1 MELTHQFAPVLVITE
16 KTMAKIAING
26 LGRIGRHVFKLILDK
41 HPDLELA
48 AVNDLTDPKV
58 IAHLLKY
65 DSIYG
70 RWDKEIEV
78 SEKEIIVRGKKGD
91 TRAAIF
97 AQTDPANLPWKKLGV
112 DVVLECTGRFT
123 KYDDAAKHLIAG
135 AKKAVIS
142 APSKDGER
150 VPSYLLGIN
159 ADDYNPAKTDIMD
172 MGSCT
177 TNCLAPVAKVL
188 QENFGIVKGFMTT
201 VHAYTND
208 QKILDLPHN
217 DLRRARA
224 AGLNIIPTG
233 TGAAKTIG
241 KVIPELKGKLDGI
254 ALRVPVPTGSA
265 VDLVCELG
273 RETTIAEVNS
283 ALELASKKK
292 PLKGI
297 MFCETA
303 PLVSSDYIGSGYS
316 SIVDAGLTMA
326 NGNMVKIV
334 AWYDNE
340 WGYST
345 RLAEFAEFVANK
357 LR

>member
-1 MELTHQFAPVLVITE
+1 
-16 KTMAKIAING
+16 MAKIAING

-41 HPDLELA
+41 HPELDLVA
-48 AVNDLTDPKV
+48 INDLTEPAA
-58 IAHLLKY
+58 IAHLLKH

-70 RWDKEIEV
+70 KYDKDIETTD
-78 SEKEIIVRGKKGD
+78 KEIIVRGKKGANRVAVLASANPD
-91 TRAAIF
+91 
-97 AQTDPANLPWKKLGV
+97 NLPWKKFDV

-135 AKKAVIS
+135 AKKVIMS
-142 APSKDGER
+142 APSKDGDK

-159 ADDYNPAKTDIMD
+159 TDQYDPSKTDVMD

-177 TNCLAPVAKVL
+177 TNCLAPVAKVIS
-188 QENFGIVKGFMTT
+188 ESFGIVKGFMTT

-208 QKILDLPHN
+208 QKILDLPHK

-224 AGLNIIPTG
+224 AGINIIPTS

-254 ALRVPVPTGSA
+254 ALRVPVPTGSI
-265 VDLVCELG
+265 VDLVCEVG
-273 RETTIAEVNS
+273 RETTVEEVNS
-283 ALELASKKK
+283 ALEKAAAKK

-297 MFCETA
+297 MSFEVA
-303 PLVSSDYIGSGYS
+303 PLVSSDFIGSGYS
-316 SIVDAGLTMA
+316 SIVDSKLTMV
-326 NGNMVKIV
+326 NGNMVKV
-334 AWYDNE
+334 AAWYDNE

-345 RLAEFAEFVANK
+345 RLAEFAEFVGNK
-357 LR
+357 IS

>member
-1 MELTHQFAPVLVITE
+1 MN
-16 KTMAKIAING
+16 KIAING

-41 HPDLELA
+41 HPDLDLVA
-48 AVNDLTDPKV
+48 INDLTDPKI
-58 IAHLLKY
+58 IAHLIKY

-70 RWDKEIEV
+70 RYAKNIEV
-78 SEKEIIVRGKKGD
+78 TEKEIIVTGKNGVK
-91 TRAAIF
+91 RIAVF
-97 AQTDPANLPWKKLGV
+97 AESDPSNIPWKKFGI

-123 KYDDAAKHLIAG
+123 KYGDAAKHLIAG
-135 AKKAVIS
+135 AKKVIIS
-142 APSKDGER
+142 APSKDSDK
-150 VPSYLLGIN
+150 VPSFLLGIN
-159 ADDYNPAKTDIMD
+159 ADEYDSAKTSVMD

-188 QENFGIVKGFMTT
+188 NENFGIVKGFMTT

-208 QKILDLPHN
+208 QKILDLPHS

-224 AGLNIIPTG
+224 AGLNIIPTS

-254 ALRVPVPTGSA
+254 ALRVPVPTGSV

-273 RETTIAEVNS
+273 RETTVAEVNS
-283 ALELASKKK
+283 ALDLATKKK

-297 MFCETA
+297 MYFETEA
-303 PLVSSDYIGSGYS
+303 LVSTDFIASPYS

-357 LR
+357 I

>member
-1 MELTHQFAPVLVITE
+1 
-16 KTMAKIAING
+16 MAKIAING
-26 LGRIGRHVFKLILDK
+26 LGRIGRHVFKLLLDK
-41 HPDLELA
+41 HPEVDLV

-70 RWDKEIEV
+70 RFGSEV
-78 SEKEIIVRGKKGD
+78 EVGEKELVVRNKRGQN
-91 TRAAIF
+91 RVAVF
-97 AQTDPANLPWKKLGV
+97 AQTDPSNLPWKKLGV

-135 AKKAVIS
+135 AKKVIIS
-142 APSKDGER
+142 APSKDGEK

-159 ADDYNPAKTDIMD
+159 AEQYDPTKIDIMD

-188 QENFGIVKGFMTT
+188 NDTFGIVKGYMTT

-208 QKILDLPHN
+208 QKILDLPHS

-224 AGLNIIPTG
+224 AGINIIPTS

-273 RETTIAEVNS
+273 REVSVLEVNS
-283 ALELASKKK
+283 ALEKAATKK

-297 MFCETA
+297 MAYETA
-303 PLVSSDYIGSGYS
+303 PLVSTDFIGSPYS

-326 NGNMVKIV
+326 NGNMVKVV

-340 WGYST
+340 WGYSS
-345 RLAEFAEFVANK
+345 RLAEFAELVANK
-357 LR
+357 I

>member
-1 MELTHQFAPVLVITE
+1 MP
-16 KTMAKIAING
+16 KIAING
-26 LGRIGRHVFKLILDK
+26 LGRIGRHVFKLILDQ
-41 HPDLELA
+41 HPDISLVA
-48 AVNDLTDPKV
+48 ANDLTQPGAL
-58 IAHLLKY
+58 AHLLKY

-70 RWDKEIEV
+70 RWNKEIEAA
-78 SEKEIIVRGKKGD
+78 EKEIIVTDKKGQ
-91 TRAAIF
+91 TRIAVF

-112 DVVLECTGRFT
+112 DVVLECTGRFA

-135 AKKAVIS
+135 AKKVIIS
-142 APSKDGER
+142 APSKDSDK

-159 ADDYNPAKTDIMD
+159 ANEYDPAKTDVMD

-188 QENFGIVKGFMTT
+188 NDNFGIVKGFMTT

-208 QKILDLPHN
+208 QKILDLPHS

-224 AGLNIIPTG
+224 AGLNIIPTS

-273 RETTIAEVNS
+273 RETTAAEVNA

-297 MFCETA
+297 MAFEKE
-303 PLVSSDYIGSGYS
+303 PLVSSDYIASGYS

-326 NGNMVKIV
+326 NGNMAKIV

-345 RLAEFAEFVANK
+345 RLAEFAEFVGNK
-357 LR
+357 I

>member
-1 MELTHQFAPVLVITE
+1 M
-16 KTMAKIAING
+16 KKIAING
-26 LGRIGRHVFKLILDK
+26 LGRIGRHVFKLLLDK
-41 HPDLELA
+41 HQDVELV
-48 AVNDLTDPKV
+48 AVNDLTEPKA
-58 IAHLLKY
+58 IAHLIRF

-70 RWDKEIEV
+70 RYDREIEV
-78 SEKEIIVRGKKGD
+78 TEKEIIIQGKKAPK
-91 TRAAIF
+91 RIAIF
-97 AQTDPANLPWKKLGV
+97 AEADPANLPWKKLGV

-135 AKKAVIS
+135 AKKVVIS
-142 APSKDGER
+142 APSKDSDK

-159 ADDYNPAKTDIMD
+159 ADQYDPAKTDVMD

-177 TNCLAPVAKVL
+177 TNCLAPVAKIL
-188 QENFGIVKGFMTT
+188 NDTFGIEKGFMTT

-208 QKILDLPHN
+208 QKILDVAHK
-217 DLRRARA
+217 DLRRARS
-224 AGLNIIPTG
+224 AGTNIIPTS

-254 ALRVPVPTGSA
+254 ALRVPVSTVSV
-265 VDLVCELG
+265 VDLFCVLG
-273 RETTIAEVNS
+273 RETS
-283 ALELASKKK
+283 ALEVNEALEKATLKK

-297 MFCETA
+297 MAFEKL
-303 PLVSSDYIGSGYS
+303 PLVSTDFIGSTYS

-326 NGNMVKIV
+326 NGNVAKVV

-345 RLAEFAEFVANK
+345 RLAEFAEYVAEK
-357 LR
+357 Q